1 MAAYL
6 DLKYPP
12 LKPGETRERRIAGV
26 TVIQR
31 HDWTLMRYK
40 EIKASLEGKRE
51 CSPYQHEWRISQ
63 TGAA

>member
-1 MAAYL
+1 MANYL

-31 HDWTLMRYK
+31 HDWTVLRYK
-40 EIKASLEGKRE
+40 EIKATLEGKDPEGSYSYALRD
-51 CSPYQHEWRISQ
+51 
-63 TGAA
+63 